1 MKATWSDI
9 KDCSSK
15 EDEEVE
21 EMENLCLM
29 EREDEHSSDGE
40 NEVIENFTLD
50 ELHDA
55 FDDLHNEFQ
64 KLVVKCV
71 ALKKSSN
78 ELDMKLNALR
88 KEKMALYEENLLLKK
103 EVEKFFNIAYNLTN
117 RKENLEKL

>member
-1 MKATWSDI
+1 MLQGNKPRHVKQECPLANKFSKFFKKKKGKAMKATWSDI

-21 EMENLCLM
+21 EMENVCLM

-55 FDDLHNEFQ
+55 SDDLH
-64 KLVVKCV
+64 
-71 ALKKSSN
+71 
-78 ELDMKLNALR
+78 D
-88 KEKMALYEENLLLKK
+88 
-103 EVEKFFNIAYNLTN
+103 KF
-117 RKENLEKL
+117 